1 MIFAKTVQLLSL
13 LLDLPQSLY
22 KSPMGTILSTMQIS
36 SKTRT
41 RPRMRRIPK
50 SKTTNTISGFAESMF
65 NDLDDS
71 EHAPGGSLFGCDI
84 TNPQPGFT
92 TLFQELGD
100 GVSMVTKT
108 QVVST
113 RERTDED
120 SEFLVSK
127 IHISAGDAQRPR
139 PSSPAKSS

>member
-1 MIFAKTVQLLSL
+1 M
-13 LLDLPQSLY
+13 
-22 KSPMGTILSTMQIS
+22 
-36 SKTRT
+36 
-41 RPRMRRIPK
+41 
-50 SKTTNTISGFAESMF
+50 SKTTNTISGFAESVF

-71 EHAPGGSLFGCDI
+71 ERAPGGSLFGCDI

-100 GVSMVTKT
+100 GVSMVMKT

-127 IHISAGDAQRPR
+127 VHILAGDSQPHR
-139 PSSPAKSS
+139 PSSPAKYSLVELPK